1 MRQARLALLVPDRII
16 RTGIESLIKQDS
28 IVNHEVII
36 FEDFELFLIE
46 APTLGVL
53 LMDISGMRMPEI
65 QSRLIEIARCCSS
78 LQVIIINNRL
88 TAVHVHRVMQLGA
101 KGFIYRDVL
110 SKALLNS
117 IDLVLRDVV
126 TMSTQALQ
134 LLTHTKHLTLLN
146 EISPMDMQVLRLT
159 ARGQT
164 VKMIAVDL
172 KVSTRSVYRSRD
184 KLRDVLDVPTIEML
198 IDAAREQGLLDSEED

>member
-1 MRQARLALLVPDRII
+1 
-16 RTGIESLIKQDS
+16 
-28 IVNHEVII
+28 
-36 FEDFELFLIE
+36 
-46 APTLGVL
+46 
-53 LMDISGMRMPEI
+53 
-65 QSRLIEIARCCSS
+65 
-78 LQVIIINNRL
+78 
-88 TAVHVHRVMQLGA
+88 MQLGA
-101 KGFIYRDVL
+101 KGFIYRDDL

-164 VKMIAVDL
+164 VKMIAIDL
-172 KVSTRSVYRSRD
+172 RVSTRSIYRSRD
-184 KLRDVLDVPTIEML
+184 KLRDILDVPTIEML